1 MAVLGNC
8 LSDSLSLIAN
18 SLSDIIWHNV
28 EEIIWKLSWHIIIK
42 TLEDDSHYF
51 CKAINCQIRKIH
63 IKLHIQVPSAKTI
76 GTVQDYT
83 LDDDD
88 GLETVQNGGIIFI
101 FNDFS
106 VSHIVSKNR
115 RYNFHGWRSD
125 FLFFL
130 MHTFPVPL
138 LFGLF
143 VGLTWTSISR
153 SSTTTKMLWIR
164 LKHSWKM
171 SYGLD
176 FSCSIVGAKSYVPDH
191 RRCPQ
196 D

>member
-88 GLETVQNGGIIFI
+88 GLETVQNGGIILI

-125 FLFFL
+125 FLFFWCTL
-130 MHTFPVPL
+130 SPFLYCLDCSLVWHELVYPGHPQQRKCCE
-138 LFGLF
+138 FG
-143 VGLTWTSISR
+143 
-153 SSTTTKMLWIR
+153 
-164 LKHSWKM
+164 
-171 SYGLD
+171 
-176 FSCSIVGAKSYVPDH
+176 
-191 RRCPQ
+191 
-196 D
+196 